1 MEEDILRE
9 SQVENKLRKYLK
21 NKGWTIRKPE
31 KKKGEHGC
39 DIIAWHNKWRKRLFI
54 EVKGGGKKEVQMKHN
69 GFYTLLGQIIS
80 RMDIE
85 GNGIKKA
92 RIYAIAIPAEWENT
106 FKNKI
111 VKMKYGWKILKLKIF
126 LVTSAGS
133 VKERSYAYFL
143 KRK

>member
-1 MEEDILRE
+1 MSGIHSQRQGRFNEKIVAEIYRGKGFDVLDLNERGFPDLLILKDGKI
-9 SQVENKLRKYLK
+9 QM
-21 NKGWTIRKPE
+21 
-31 KKKGEHGC
+31 
-39 DIIAWHNKWRKRLFI
+39 FI